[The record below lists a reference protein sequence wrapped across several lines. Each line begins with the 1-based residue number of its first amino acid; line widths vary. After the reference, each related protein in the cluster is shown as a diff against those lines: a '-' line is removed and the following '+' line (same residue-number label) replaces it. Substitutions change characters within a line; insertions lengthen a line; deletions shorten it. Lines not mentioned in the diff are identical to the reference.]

1 MNPSADVAPH
11 RARLFGVAYRMLGSR
26 ADAED
31 AVQEAFL
38 RWHRH
43 GGDVR
48 EPLAWLVTVVT
59 RISLDLL
66 RALRA
71 ERAAYEG
78 PWLPDPL
85 VDVAADDPARRA
97 ELADDLS
104 VGFVLALERL
114 APEER
119 AAYLLHEAFDYRH
132 AEIARI
138 LERSEP
144 AVRQLVHRARERLRH
159 ERPRF
164 AIDRDA
170 AAAVVGRL
178 LDALE
183 RGDAEALHAVLAADV
198 THTADGGPMAGA
210 ARNVVRG
217 GERVTRLLLG
227 LRAKQWRG
235 AQLRR
240 LDVNGAPGFGL
251 YDDTGALRGTVA
263 IASDGARVRA
273 LYVVINPAKLPAAPG

>member
-1 MNPSADVAPH
+1 MSPVADVELH
-11 RARLFGVAYRMLGSR
+11 RGRLFGIAYRMLGSR

-31 AVQEAFL
+31 AVQDAYL
-38 RWHRH
+38 RWQRH
-43 GGDVR
+43 DDDVR
-48 EPLAWLVTVVT
+48 DPLAWLVTVVT
-59 RISLDLL
+59 RVSLDRL

-71 ERAAYEG
+71 ERDAYAG

-85 VDVAADDPARRA
+85 VDAAADDPARHA

-104 VGFVLALERL
+104 VAFLLALERL

-144 AVRQLVHRARERLRH
+144 AVRQLVHRARGRLRRD
-159 ERPRF
+159 RPRF
-164 AIDRDA
+164 AVDRDA
-170 AAAVVGRL
+170 AAAVVDRL

-183 RGDAEALHAVLAADV
+183 RGDADALHAVLAADV
-198 THTADGGPMAGA
+198 THTADGGPMVGA
-210 ARNVVRG
+210 ARNVVTG
-217 GERVTRLLLG
+217 GDRVSRLLLG

-235 AQLRR
+235 AHLRR
-240 LDVNGAPGFGL
+240 IDVNGDPGFGL
-251 YDDTGALRGTVA
+251 YDAAGALRGTVA
-263 IASDGARVRA
+263 IAGDGTHVQA
-273 LYVVINPAKLPAAPG
+273 LYVVVNPAKLPSAG